1 MFGHNVFDS
10 YHGSTRTYAAEP
22 DLTQVQDYHPEA
34 FSRFTVTDLTITPEK
49 TLKGSSSKGFHFTT
63 KGTHAIK
70 VKITG
75 PGAGTMPSSW
85 VTLGP
90 GDSFYRSGT
99 DDKMHHV
106 TAAGVKTTYSGANS
120 EYYINWANP
129 IEMCADANSNT
140 ASDGSCAAGCVS
152 GFEEDATGTCVPV
165 VDSSGGTDPDAGT
178 GTGSGGTGGAG
189 GSGQSQPHI
198 APIAP
203 TGGGTKKSKM
213 IPILA
218 VGGIVV
224 VGAVAAMAMKKKK
237 KAVV

>member
-49 TLKGSSSKGFHFTT
+49 TLKGAGEKGFHFTT
-63 KGTHAIK
+63 KGTHSIK

-106 TAAGVKTTYSGANS
+106 TAAGVKTTYNGADS
-120 EYYINWANP
+120 TYYINWANP
-129 IEMCADANSNT
+129 VEMCADTNSNT
-140 ASDGSCAAGCVS
+140 NADGTCAAGCVS
-152 GFEEDATGTCVPV
+152 GFEEDATGTCVPAA
-165 VDSSGGTDPDAGT
+165 T
-178 GTGSGGTGGAG
+178 GGTGGAG
-189 GSGQSQPHI
+189 TQHNIDSSPIQ
-198 APIAP
+198 IAP
-203 TGGGTKKSKM
+203 TSGGTKKSKM
-213 IPILA
+213 IPMLA